1 MPKESRSKPGSP
13 APAKAAQPPANALWG
28 GRFSGGPA
36 RIMAEINASI
46 DFDQRLWRE
55 DIEGSKA
62 HAAMLAQQKIITT
75 EDAATIREGLD
86 RVAAEIEAGTFEFR
100 AELEDIHMN
109 IEARLA
115 ELIGEPAG
123 RLHTARS
130 RNDQVATDFRLWLKR
145 AITRID
151 TGLMDLQSALLDQAE
166 PHAATVM
173 PGYTHLQPAQ
183 PITFG
188 HHLLAYV
195 EMIGRDRGRLA
206 DARTRLDESPLGAAA
221 LAGTSFP
228 IDRRATAAALGFAR
242 PMRNSLD
249 AVSDRDFA
257 LEFLGAA
264 AILSVHLSRFA
275 EEVVIWASPAF
286 GFVRLSDAF
295 TTGSSIM
302 PQKRNPDA
310 AELVRAK
317 SGRVIGALTAL
328 LVALKGLPLAYG
340 KDMQEDKEPVFAT
353 VDTLELSIAAV
364 TGMVRDLEPDAE
376 AMRRACARG
385 FLTATDLADWLV
397 RRLGLPFRRAHHIVG
412 ELVRRAEEKG
422 IGLEDLNVAEM
433 QKIEPA
439 ITAEVYHALDLDA
452 AVAARR
458 SPGGTAPERV
468 REAIKEARRLY
479 LEGGDK

>member
-1 MPKESRSKPGSP
+1 MHRPVVE
-13 APAKAAQPPANALWG
+13 
-28 GRFSGGPA
+28 
-36 RIMAEINASI
+36 
-46 DFDQRLWRE
+46 
-55 DIEGSKA
+55 A
-62 HAAMLAQQKIITT
+62 HAAILLHPDDGVLEPVLI
-75 EDAATIREGLD
+75 
-86 RVAAEIEAGTFEFR
+86 VAVGEVFAG
-100 AELEDIHMN
+100 
-109 IEARLA
+109 
-115 ELIGEPAG
+115 
-123 RLHTARS
+123 
-130 RNDQVATDFRLWLKR
+130 
-145 AITRID
+145 
-151 TGLMDLQSALLDQAE
+151 
-166 PHAATVM
+166 
-173 PGYTHLQPAQ
+173 
-183 PITFG
+183 
-188 HHLLAYV
+188 
-195 EMIGRDRGRLA
+195 
-206 DARTRLDESPLGAAA
+206 
-221 LAGTSFP
+221 
-228 IDRRATAAALGFAR
+228 
-242 PMRNSLD
+242 
-249 AVSDRDFA
+249 
-257 LEFLGAA
+257 
-264 AILSVHLSRFA
+264 
-275 EEVVIWASPAF
+275 
-286 GFVRLSDAF
+286 
-295 TTGSSIM
+295 M

-412 ELVRRAEEKG
+412 ALVRRAEEKG
-422 IGLEDLNVAEM
+422 TGLEDLNVAEM

-468 REAIKEARRLY
+468 REAIKEARWLY

>member
-1 MPKESRSKPGSP
+1 MPKESRSKPRDS
-13 APAKAAQPPANALWG
+13 APAKDAQPKANALWG
-28 GRFSGGPA
+28 GRFNAGPA
-36 RIMAEINASI
+36 AIMAEINASI
-46 DFDQRLWRE
+46 DFDRRLWRE
-55 DIEGSKA
+55 DIAGSKA
-62 HAAMLAQQKIITT
+62 HASMLAKQKIISA
-75 EDAATIREGLD
+75 EDASAIADGLD
-86 RVAAEIEAGTFEFR
+86 RIAAEIEAGSFPFR

-130 RNDQVATDFRLWLKR
+130 RNDQVATDFRLWLR
-145 AITRID
+145 SAIARID
-151 TGLMDLQSALLDQAE
+151 AGLKDLQSALMDQAE
-166 PHAATVM
+166 RHAATVM

-183 PITFG
+183 PVTFG
-188 HHLLAYV
+188 HHLMAYV
-195 EMIGRDRGRLA
+195 EMIGRDRGRFA
-206 DARTRLDESPLGAAA
+206 DARSRLDESPLGAAA

-228 IDRRATAAALGFAR
+228 IDRNATAAALGFAR

-257 LEFLGAA
+257 LEFLSAA

-310 AELVRAK
+310 AELLRAK
-317 SGRVIGALTAL
+317 SGRVIGALAAL

-353 VDTLELSIAAV
+353 VDTLELSIAAAA
-364 TGMVRDLEPDAE
+364 GMVRDLEPDAA
-376 AMRRACARG
+376 AMRRASAQG

-412 ELVRRAEEKG
+412 ALVRRAEEKG
-422 IGLEDLNVAEM
+422 TGLEDLDLSEM
-433 QKIEPA
+433 QKAEPA
-439 ITAEVYHALDLDA
+439 ITAEVYKVLDLDA
-452 AVAARR
+452 AVAARG
-458 SPGGTAPERV
+458 SFGGTAPERV